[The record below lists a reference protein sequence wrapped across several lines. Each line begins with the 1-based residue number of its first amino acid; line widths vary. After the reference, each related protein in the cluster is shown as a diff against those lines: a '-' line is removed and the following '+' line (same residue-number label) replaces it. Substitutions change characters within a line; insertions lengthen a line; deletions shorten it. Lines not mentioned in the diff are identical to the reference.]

1 MSKRTTNISD
11 VKVFDNEGK
20 PIGKVTEW
28 QFVIQENEHGACK
41 WLVTV
46 KQ

>member
-11 VKVFDNEGK
+11 VKVFNKEGE
-20 PIGKVTEW
+20 PLGKVKEW
-28 QFVIQENEHGACK
+28 QFVIQENVHGACK